1 MELYLRM
8 LEAWELARQHQKNV
22 YDRGTK
28 NPFRAG
34 ERVFLFKPAERTGA
48 RRKFARPFHG
58 PYRLVEVGTNTARIC
73 PVDKPESEP
82 ILVSLDRLRRCPE
95 EVRDEFWPPSRA
107 PKKTRRHH
115 VNETRRQLSDGHEEG
130 ETTEDALLDSAAG
143 GRLDDRQPHLQA
155 TADEAYGG
163 SLDPEDGH
171 DGELDSSGA
180 TGVSLPSTQRE
191 SESGHEDVEGI
202 THRCRGKATGETAAR
217 TQDLTRTAA
226 GTSGM
231 TTSQGEDAFQNNMN
245 PWTTA
250 KEQAAELSLQQ
261 EEPTKKR
268 RKRVE
273 NSLPGKWTGRLRS
286 NRSPR
291 TATRQQGEM

>member
-1 MELYLRM
+1 MLANTVDKRGPEWDVRLLYVLFAYRACQQSSTQESPFFLLYGQDPRLPTPAVLSPKESCALKDLKEYGMELYSRM

-115 VNETRRQLSDGHEEG
+115 VNETR
-130 ETTEDALLDSAAG
+130 
-143 GRLDDRQPHLQA
+143 
-155 TADEAYGG
+155 
-163 SLDPEDGH
+163 
-171 DGELDSSGA
+171 
-180 TGVSLPSTQRE
+180 
-191 SESGHEDVEGI
+191 
-202 THRCRGKATGETAAR
+202 
-217 TQDLTRTAA
+217 
-226 GTSGM
+226 
-231 TTSQGEDAFQNNMN
+231 
-245 PWTTA
+245 
-250 KEQAAELSLQQ
+250 
-261 EEPTKKR
+261 
-268 RKRVE
+268 
-273 NSLPGKWTGRLRS
+273 
-286 NRSPR
+286 
-291 TATRQQGEM
+291 